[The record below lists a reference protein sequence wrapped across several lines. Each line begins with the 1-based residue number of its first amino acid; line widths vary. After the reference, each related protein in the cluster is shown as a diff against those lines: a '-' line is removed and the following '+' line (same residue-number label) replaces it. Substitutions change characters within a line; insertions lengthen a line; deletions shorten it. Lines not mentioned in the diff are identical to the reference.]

1 MMTNPTE
8 NHEQIA
14 GKIGAPLTLAMDA
27 LGCRG
32 DQGGMRVQRD
42 ENGHGRD
49 KPEPD
54 IVVRCGPRQNRT
66 FVTDP
71 LVIVEVLSPSTM
83 GRDHGPK
90 LSLYKL
96 SFYKSLPTLRHIV
109 LVYQDQMRVELDR
122 REAEGWMR
130 DVLTAPDHG
139 LRFEAVEFE
148 IALEQIYFDVPVLR
162 PIAGG

>member
-54 IVVRCGPRQNRT
+54 IVVRCGPRQNR
-66 FVTDP
+66 
-71 LVIVEVLSPSTM
+71 
-83 GRDHGPK
+83 H
-90 LSLYKL
+90 
-96 SFYKSLPTLRHIV
+96 LR
-109 LVYQDQMRVELDR
+109 QRPAGDR
-122 REAEGWMR
+122 RGAVAEHHGSR
-130 DVLTAPDHG
+130 PRAQALPLQALLLQVPADAPAH
-139 LRFEAVEFE
+139 
-148 IALEQIYFDVPVLR
+148 R
-162 PIAGG
+162 PCLPGSDAGGA